1 TVRSW
6 RAANR
11 GAPLP
16 RAEGGHTPRQWPSI
30 LDQMY
35 IISGNGKES
44 ASIVSKMLR
53 PLGMAPLRLVS
64 NGKTGLAVYAAPAQ
78 PDRDDRLF
86 PHEWVK
92 RISLPLKK
100 GRLHLG
106 AVKDVRLSTAI
117 ASEVTIHEWPAAQ
130 AWMQISPSSFESLAS
145 QTKLVARCD
154 GAPHKL
160 LASRARMPGDAL

>member
-1 TVRSW
+1 DLQAYMRSRESRRDHVFYIRLFKHALAHLQAERSEELGTRQLMREALIEGGVCDAEKIDTVIDETVRSW

-11 GAPLP
+11 DAPLP

-44 ASIVSKMLR
+44 ASIVSEMLR

-86 PHEWVK
+86 PHEWV
-92 RISLPLKK
+92 
-100 GRLHLG
+100 
-106 AVKDVRLSTAI
+106 
-117 ASEVTIHEWPAAQ
+117 
-130 AWMQISPSSFESLAS
+130 
-145 QTKLVARCD
+145 
-154 GAPHKL
+154 
-160 LASRARMPGDAL
+160 